1 MAIGKCNFV
10 DKVEKMYRIELKS
23 VAHDKRRLKIAK
35 ALKQEQQ
42 TELKI
47 NKLDRKLNRVR
58 VNVNPFRRSPASP
71 TNVCFSDDP

>member
-1 MAIGKCNFV
+1 MQFCIRSG
-10 DKVEKMYRIELKS
+10 KMYQIEQKKVS
-23 VAHDKRRLKIAK
+23 HMTNDDWKITR

-47 NKLDRKLNRVR
+47 NKLDRKLNRMR

-71 TNVCFSDDP
+71 TSVCFSDDP